1 MSGWNA
7 SRWCAGPAGADLSD
21 VAVTG
26 VMRRRM
32 FEAAPAPPPVVTEYQ
47 VVAKECPGCGT
58 VTKGHDA
65 GIGT

>member
-1 MSGWNA
+1 
-7 SRWCAGPAGADLSD
+7 
-21 VAVTG
+21 
-26 VMRRRM
+26 M